1 MNESMQDL
9 MNNPINSSFDD
20 EQSSSYLDADALW
33 LILADGK
40 PHSVADLCN
49 QLKTDAGGIN
59 RYRMTLPENVREN
72 LKQGDGF
79 WQLKSPSVVFRES
92 DFVEFAQTEE
102 IPVSVMSECTST
114 NVVLA
119 EKVKTAM
126 AADDNLNPDLLK
138 QAIVA
143 NRQTAGYGKH
153 GRLWTANAGEVLTF
167 SLSIFSRRPRNQTG
181 AMPLVVAL
189 SCQKVL
195 RRFGVDAKIKWP
207 NDIMV
212 GSEKI
217 AGILIES
224 IPHAT
229 GGHICVIGVG
239 LNFQPQE
246 IDGIS
251 TAGVWQF
258 APDVRP
264 EPLLKALIHE
274 INRDIQFFFIHS
286 FSTFQTAYTAG
297 CRDIGQDV
305 IIMRDEKSIAEGKVL
320 GVDGTGALLLECG
333 GEVKKIVSG
342 EVSLRH
348 KDESFGAVVDQMLI
362 LDCGNSKIKWAWV
375 VNGEIV
381 GTFKAPYNKLS
392 ILGEFCRQHKDIKK
406 IYGSAVCGQMKKLQV
421 AEQVLHRIEW
431 FASEQVACGIRN
443 HYRHTGEHGA
453 DRWFNALGAR
463 RFSSNA
469 CIIVSCGTAI
479 TIDAL
484 TTANQYLG
492 GSILPGFNLMKDSL
506 SKNTANLDRPF
517 GRIYPFATTTP
528 NAIASGIMD
537 AVVGA
542 VILMYDRLVEKEEGL
557 PVDIILTGGGSSRIY
572 HHLPPQF
579 VAGKHIEMVENLV
592 IYGLLNRIQQ
602 Q

>member
-1 MNESMQDL
+1 MNETMNDL
-9 MNNPINSSFDD
+9 LNNPINSSNN
-20 EQSSSYLDADALW
+20 EPNSSYIDADALW
-33 LILADGK
+33 LLLADAK
-40 PHSVADLCN
+40 PHNVADLCN

-59 RYRMTLPENVREN
+59 RLRMALPDNVREN

-79 WQLKSPSVVFRES
+79 WQLKTPSVVFRES
-92 DFVEFAQTEE
+92 DFAEFAQTEE
-102 IPVSVMSECTST
+102 IPVQIVSECLST
-114 NVVLA
+114 NMALS
-119 EKVKTAM
+119 EQVKTILA
-126 AADDNLNPDLLK
+126 NEENPYPDRFQQVL
-138 QAIVA
+138 VA
-143 NRQTAGYGKH
+143 NRQTAGYGKQ
-153 GRLWTANAGEVLTF
+153 GRAWVSPAGD
-167 SLSIFSRRPRNQTG
+167 SLSFSMSIYARRPRSQTS

-195 RRFGVDAKIKWP
+195 RRFGIDAKIKWP
-207 NDIMV
+207 NDVMV
-212 GSEKI
+212 GDAKI
-217 AGILIES
+217 AGILLES
-224 IPHAT
+224 IPHDAN
-229 GGHICVIGVG
+229 HICIIGVG
-239 LNFQPQE
+239 LNFNAPE
-246 IDGIS
+246 LTDCS
-251 TAGVWQF
+251 ATGVWDN
-258 APDVRP
+258 APDIRP

-274 INRDIQFFFIHS
+274 INRDIQFFFIHG

-305 IIMRDEKSIAEGKVL
+305 IIMRDEKTVTEGKVL
-320 GVDGTGALLLECG
+320 GVDGTGALLLEAG
-333 GEVKKIVSG
+333 GEVKKVVSG

-348 KDESFGAVVDQMLI
+348 KNESFGAAVDQMLI

-406 IYGSAVCGQMKKLQV
+406 IYGSAVCGQMKKMQV

-463 RFSSNA
+463 RFTSNA
-469 CIIVSCGTAI
+469 CIVVSCGTAI

-484 TTANQYLG
+484 TTTNQYLG

-542 VILMYDRLVEKEEGL
+542 LMLMYDRLVEKEEGL

-579 VAGKHIEMVENLV
+579 AAGKRIEMVENLV
-592 IYGLLNRIQQ
+592 IYGLLSRIEQR
-602 Q
+602 

>member
-1 MNESMQDL
+1 MNETMNDL
-9 MNNPINSSFDD
+9 LNNPIPSSNNEPNSS
-20 EQSSSYLDADALW
+20 YIDADALW
-33 LILADGK
+33 LLLADAK
-40 PHSVADLCN
+40 PHNVADLCN

-59 RYRMTLPENVREN
+59 RLRMALPDNVREN

-79 WQLKSPSVVFRES
+79 WQLKTPSVVFRER
-92 DFVEFAQTEE
+92 DFAEFAQTEE
-102 IPVSVMSECTST
+102 IPVQIVSECLST
-114 NVVLA
+114 NMALS
-119 EKVKTAM
+119 EQVKTILA
-126 AADDNLNPDLLK
+126 NEENPYPDRFQQVL
-138 QAIVA
+138 VA
-143 NRQTAGYGKH
+143 NRQTAGYGKQ
-153 GRLWTANAGEVLTF
+153 GRAWVSPAGD
-167 SLSIFSRRPRNQTG
+167 SLSFSMSIYARRPRSQTS

-195 RRFGVDAKIKWP
+195 RRFGIDAKIKWP
-207 NDIMV
+207 NDVMV
-212 GSEKI
+212 GDAKI
-217 AGILIES
+217 AGILLES
-224 IPHAT
+224 IPHDAN
-229 GGHICVIGVG
+229 HICIIGVG
-239 LNFQPQE
+239 LNFNAPE
-246 IDGIS
+246 LTDCS
-251 TAGVWQF
+251 ATGVWDN
-258 APDVRP
+258 APDIRP

-274 INRDIQFFFIHS
+274 INRDIQFFFIHG

-305 IIMRDEKSIAEGKVL
+305 IIMRDEKTVTEGKVL
-320 GVDGTGALLLECG
+320 GVDGTGALLLEAG
-333 GEVKKIVSG
+333 GEVKKVVSG

-348 KDESFGAVVDQMLI
+348 KNETFGAAVDQMLI

-406 IYGSAVCGQMKKLQV
+406 IYGSAVCGQMKKMQV

-463 RFSSNA
+463 RFTSNA
-469 CIIVSCGTAI
+469 CIVVSCGTAI

-484 TTANQYLG
+484 TTTNQYLG

-542 VILMYDRLVEKEEGL
+542 LILMYDRLVEKEEGL

-579 VAGKHIEMVENLV
+579 SAGKRIEMVENLV
-592 IYGLLNRIQQ
+592 IYGLLSRIEQR
-602 Q
+602 

>member
-1 MNESMQDL
+1 MNETMNDL
-9 MNNPINSSFDD
+9 LNNPINSSNN
-20 EQSSSYLDADALW
+20 EPNSSYIDADALW
-33 LILADGK
+33 LLLADAK
-40 PHSVADLCN
+40 PHNVADLCN

-59 RYRMTLPENVREN
+59 RLRMALPDNVREN

-79 WQLKSPSVVFRES
+79 WQLKTPSVVFRES
-92 DFVEFAQTEE
+92 DFAEFAQTEE
-102 IPVSVMSECTST
+102 IPVQIVSECLST
-114 NVVLA
+114 NMALS
-119 EKVKTAM
+119 EQVKTILA
-126 AADDNLNPDLLK
+126 NEENPYPDRFQQVL
-138 QAIVA
+138 VA
-143 NRQTAGYGKH
+143 NRQTAGYGKQ
-153 GRLWTANAGEVLTF
+153 GRAWVSPAGD
-167 SLSIFSRRPRNQTG
+167 SLSFSMSIYARRPRSQTS

-195 RRFGVDAKIKWP
+195 RRFGIDAKIKWP
-207 NDIMV
+207 NDVMV
-212 GSEKI
+212 GDAKI
-217 AGILIES
+217 AGILLES
-224 IPHAT
+224 IPHDAN
-229 GGHICVIGVG
+229 HICIIGVG
-239 LNFQPQE
+239 LNFNAPE
-246 IDGIS
+246 LTDCS
-251 TAGVWQF
+251 ATGVWDN
-258 APDVRP
+258 APDIRP

-274 INRDIQFFFIHS
+274 INRDIQFFFIHG

-305 IIMRDEKSIAEGKVL
+305 IIMRDEKTVTEGKVL
-320 GVDGTGALLLECG
+320 GVDGTGALLLEAG

-348 KDESFGAVVDQMLI
+348 KNETFGAAVDQMLI

-406 IYGSAVCGQMKKLQV
+406 IYGSAVCGQMKKMQV

-463 RFSSNA
+463 RFTSNA
-469 CIIVSCGTAI
+469 CIVVSCGTAI

-484 TTANQYLG
+484 TTTNQYLG

-542 VILMYDRLVEKEEGL
+542 LMLMYDRLVEKEEGL

-579 VAGKHIEMVENLV
+579 ATGKRIEMVENLV
-592 IYGLLNRIQQ
+592 IYGLLSRIEQR
-602 Q
+602 

>member
-1 MNESMQDL
+1 MNETMNDL
-9 MNNPINSSFDD
+9 LNNPIPSSNNEPNSS
-20 EQSSSYLDADALW
+20 YIDADALW
-33 LILADGK
+33 LLLADAK
-40 PHSVADLCN
+40 PHNVADLCN

-59 RYRMTLPENVREN
+59 RLRMALPDNVREN

-79 WQLKSPSVVFRES
+79 WQLKTPSVVFRES

-102 IPVSVMSECTST
+102 IPVQIVSECLST
-114 NVVLA
+114 NMALS
-119 EKVKTAM
+119 EQVKTILA
-126 AADDNLNPDLLK
+126 NEENPYPDRFQQVL
-138 QAIVA
+138 VA
-143 NRQTAGYGKH
+143 NRQTAGYGKQ
-153 GRLWTANAGEVLTF
+153 GRAWVSPAGD
-167 SLSIFSRRPRNQTG
+167 SLSFSMSIYARRPRSQTS

-195 RRFGVDAKIKWP
+195 RRFGIDAKIKWP
-207 NDIMV
+207 NDVMV
-212 GSEKI
+212 GDAKI
-217 AGILIES
+217 AGILLES
-224 IPHAT
+224 IPHDAN
-229 GGHICVIGVG
+229 HICIIGVG
-239 LNFQPQE
+239 LNFNAPE
-246 IDGIS
+246 LTDCS
-251 TAGVWQF
+251 ATGVWDN
-258 APDVRP
+258 APDIRP

-274 INRDIQFFFIHS
+274 INRDIQFFFIHG

-305 IIMRDEKSIAEGKVL
+305 IIMRDEKTVTEGKVL
-320 GVDGTGALLLECG
+320 GVDGTGALLLEAG
-333 GEVKKIVSG
+333 GEVKKVVSG

-348 KDESFGAVVDQMLI
+348 KNETFGAAVDQMLI

-406 IYGSAVCGQMKKLQV
+406 IYGSAVCGQMKKMQV

-463 RFSSNA
+463 RFTSNA
-469 CIIVSCGTAI
+469 CIVVSCGTAI
-479 TIDAL
+479 TINAL
-484 TTANQYLG
+484 TTTNQYLG

-517 GRIYPFATTTP
+517 GRIYPFATTT
-528 NAIASGIMD
+528 
-537 AVVGA
+537 
-542 VILMYDRLVEKEEGL
+542 
-557 PVDIILTGGGSSRIY
+557 
-572 HHLPPQF
+572 
-579 VAGKHIEMVENLV
+579 
-592 IYGLLNRIQQ
+592 
-602 Q
+602 

>member
-1 MNESMQDL
+1 MNETMNDL
-9 MNNPINSSFDD
+9 LNNPINSSNN
-20 EQSSSYLDADALW
+20 EPNSSYIDADALW
-33 LILADGK
+33 LLLADAK
-40 PHSVADLCN
+40 PHNVADLCN

-59 RYRMTLPENVREN
+59 RLRMALPDNVREN

-79 WQLKSPSVVFRES
+79 WQLKTPSVVFRES
-92 DFVEFAQTEE
+92 DFAEFAQTEE
-102 IPVSVMSECTST
+102 IPVQIVSECLST
-114 NVVLA
+114 NMALS
-119 EKVKTAM
+119 EQVKTILA
-126 AADDNLNPDLLK
+126 NEENPYPDRFQQVL
-138 QAIVA
+138 VA
-143 NRQTAGYGKH
+143 NRQTAGYGKQ
-153 GRLWTANAGEVLTF
+153 GRAWVSPAGD
-167 SLSIFSRRPRNQTG
+167 SLSFSMSIYARRPRSQTS

-195 RRFGVDAKIKWP
+195 RRFGIDAKIKWP
-207 NDIMV
+207 NDVMV
-212 GSEKI
+212 GDAKI
-217 AGILIES
+217 AGILLES
-224 IPHAT
+224 IPHDAN
-229 GGHICVIGVG
+229 HICIIGVG
-239 LNFQPQE
+239 LNFNAPE
-246 IDGIS
+246 LTDCS
-251 TAGVWQF
+251 ATGVWDN
-258 APDVRP
+258 APDIRP

-274 INRDIQFFFIHS
+274 INRDIQFFFIHG

-305 IIMRDEKSIAEGKVL
+305 IIMRDEKTVTEGKVL
-320 GVDGTGALLLECG
+320 GVDGTGALLLEAG

-348 KDESFGAVVDQMLI
+348 KNESMGAVVDQMLI

-406 IYGSAVCGQMKKLQV
+406 IYGSAVCGQMKKMQV

-463 RFSSNA
+463 RFSNNA
-469 CIIVSCGTAI
+469 CIVVSCGTAI

-484 TTANQYLG
+484 TTTNQYLG

-542 VILMYDRLVEKEEGL
+542 LILMYDRLVEKEEGL

-579 VAGKHIEMVENLV
+579 AAGKRIEMVENLV
-592 IYGLLNRIQQ
+592 IYGLLSRIEQR
-602 Q
+602 

>member
-1 MNESMQDL
+1 MNETMENL
-9 MNNPINSSFDD
+9 LNNPINNSFDN
-20 EQSSSYLDADALW
+20 EQSSSYFDSDALW
-33 LILADGK
+33 LLLADAK

-59 RYRMTLPENVREN
+59 RYRLALPDNVREN

-79 WQLKSPSVVFRES
+79 WQLKTPSVVFRES
-92 DFVEFAQTEE
+92 DFAEFAQTEE
-102 IPVSVMSECTST
+102 IPVHIVSECLST
-114 NVVLA
+114 NMLLS
-119 EKVKTAM
+119 EKVKTAL
-126 AADDNLNPDLLK
+126 AATPDINPDLLR
-138 QAIVA
+138 QALVA
-143 NRQTAGYGKH
+143 NRQTGGYGKQ
-153 GRLWTANAGEVLTF
+153 GRLWTAPAGDVLTF

-181 AMPLVVAL
+181 AMPLVIAL

-195 RRFGVDAKIKWP
+195 RRFGIDAKIKWP

-212 GSEKI
+212 GDEKI
-217 AGILIES
+217 GGILVES
-224 IPHAT
+224 IPHDAN
-229 GGHICVIGVG
+229 HICIIGVG
-239 LNFQPQE
+239 LNFNAPE
-246 IDGIS
+246 IDGQA
-251 TAGVWQF
+251 TTGVWNH
-258 APDVRP
+258 APDIRP

-274 INRDIQFFFIHS
+274 INRDIQFFFIHG

-305 IIMRDEKSIAEGKVL
+305 IIMRDEKVVTEGKVL
-320 GVDGTGALLLECG
+320 GVDGTGALLLETG

-348 KDESFGAVVDQMLI
+348 KNESVGAVVDQMLI

-375 VNGEIV
+375 VNGDIV

-463 RFSSNA
+463 RFTSNA
-469 CIIVSCGTAI
+469 CIVVSCGTAI

-484 TTANQYLG
+484 TTSNQYLG

-579 VAGKHIEMVENLV
+579 VAGKHIEMVDNLV
-592 IYGLLNRIQQ
+592 IFGLLSRIEQR
-602 Q
+602 